1 MRSTDAICDP
11 VQLRSALGARIPGDD
26 VDERVSARPEPF
38 VPAFVPDMPAP
49 DWRAPEAALSGDEA
63 AGMLVLLCPMG
74 CAALAPWAISLA
86 VPLGGCG
93 DDWATAAPDKTIAP
107 HRALATKK
115 KRFMTRSNACDRKPH
130 AAPGHA
136 RCLSEC
142 APFACARAPT
152 RALAKRSPAGAR
164 LPTLSVALGVR

>member
-26 VDERVSARPEPF
+26 VDERVSARPEPI

-49 DWRAPEAALSGDEA
+49 DDWRAPEAALSGDEA

-86 VPLGGCG
+86 VPL
-93 DDWATAAPDKTIAP
+93 
-107 HRALATKK
+107 
-115 KRFMTRSNACDRKPH
+115 
-130 AAPGHA
+130 
-136 RCLSEC
+136 
-142 APFACARAPT
+142 
-152 RALAKRSPAGAR
+152 
-164 LPTLSVALGVR
+164 